1 MSDATSDFPIRM
13 VTLGGSVKGA
23 KSALNEEEAPPL
35 RAKQDSITVVMVIEV
50 NKEEA
55 TEGRGKNSSN
65 CRFLS
70 NGFLLRLGIL
80 SRAFSLLQR
89 AP

>member
-1 MSDATSDFPIRM
+1 M
-13 VTLGGSVKGA
+13 K
-23 KSALNEEEAPPL
+23 NEAPPL

-70 NGFLLRLGIL
+70 LMVFFYDLGF
-80 SRAFSLLQR
+80 
-89 AP
+89 